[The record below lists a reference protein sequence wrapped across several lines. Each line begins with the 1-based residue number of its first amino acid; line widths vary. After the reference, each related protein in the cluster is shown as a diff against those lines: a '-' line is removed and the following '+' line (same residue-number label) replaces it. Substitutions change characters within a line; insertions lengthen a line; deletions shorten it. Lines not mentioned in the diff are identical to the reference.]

1 MKKQLITIAVA
12 LLTAGALS
20 TSCSSDFNIF
30 DTTQQPSGNTITFT
44 ATLAPKGGASRDQ
57 SGTRSG
63 FGEAQPAFGEA
74 KGDNGGTT
82 RAITTGTD
90 ANSKEILNVAWAK
103 DEHIAIYYQ
112 KNDDSWAT
120 AMATVGTPN
129 GDGSA
134 PFTATLTNAKGGEA
148 KLIYPYS
155 LAQNGELK
163 TGVGSAFRAQD
174 GTIEYIS
181 QKLDAATATATI
193 DVNGGTATVTG
204 PVTMQNQV
212 CICKFNFSGLYPD
225 ATENYFNITIR
236 EKQGSSTTNTYMTT
250 SIAKSSM
257 GAVYMA
263 LLGADNK
270 DFKFSVQGMNKSSA
284 SDQGGSPK
292 NYYEITSTNV
302 TLTAGKFYRSIPIA
316 LTDIILSTV
325 VISDGETYTLDGATI
340 NVSSGPAIRCEGDA
354 TIILNGTNTVTAS
367 AEGQP
372 AIFIPE
378 GKTLTIQGTGSL
390 TANATGTGSAGIG
403 GGYQGGYSYAGINC
417 GNIIIESGTITATG
431 NAAGIG
437 GGAYGTCGT
446 ITINGGTVTATGG
459 DYAAGIG
466 SGYDGT
472 CGDITISSGV
482 TSVEATMGYEAEAPI
497 GKGKNSNGC
506 GSISIDGTTSWT
518 AGTATTHYT
527 WDVSTVKDARNED
540 VTRWTLTKKMERKEL
555 RAVTA
560 SEIGWVVGSDG
571 KAYKDKTKLPS
582 GVTARAVIGHYYAR
596 VAVAFALEDAKDI
609 QNHTTFTRAE
619 AGDAV
624 TYWGTLYPISGQ
636 SWVLGN
642 CDYWGYFFSNND
654 GNRLITEAGGT
665 AMEGQ
670 YWTRYGNEST
680 ENGAYLDTSDGVVY
694 PAPRSE
700 KKKARAC
707 IGFITDN

>member
-12 LLTAGALS
+12 LLTAGALT
-20 TSCSSDFNIF
+20 TSCSSEDNTI
-30 DTTQQPSGNTITFT
+30 DMPQTQQPAGNTITLT
-44 ATLAPKGGASRDQ
+44 ATLAPKGD
-57 SGTRSG
+57 
-63 FGEAQPAFGEA
+63 
-74 KGDNGGTT
+74 DGGTT
-82 RAITTGTD
+82 RAITPGTD

-103 DEHIAIYYQ
+103 DEEISIRYQ
-112 KNDDSWAT
+112 KSDNSWAKVK
-120 AMATVGTPN
+120 ATVGTPN
-129 GDGSA
+129 ADGSA
-134 PFTATLTNAKGGEA
+134 PFTATLTDAKNGATA

-155 LAQNGELK
+155 LANTDGDGIKWSSLK
-163 TGVGSAFRAQD
+163 DQSGFLTKPVSGADYS
-174 GTIEYIS
+174 IS
-181 QKLDAATATATI
+181 KKYDYALGTATI
-193 DVNGGTATVTG
+193 AVNGTEATITG

-212 CICKFNFSGLYPD
+212 CICKFSFSGISSD
-225 ATENYFNITIR
+225 ATENYYWITFNIT
-236 EKQGSSTTNTYMTT
+236 EGSTTTTYTAQNVKKDDMQ
-250 SIAKSSM
+250 
-257 GAVYMA
+257 AVYMA
-263 LLGADNK
+263 MLPASNADIAIT
-270 DFKFSVQGMNKSSA
+270 VQGYNKTSEYDTGTEINTYQKSA
-284 SDQGGSPK
+284 TG
-292 NYYEITSTNV
+292 V
-302 TLTAGKFYRSIPIA
+302 TLEKSKFYRNIPVTLNIPNNG
-316 LTDIILSTV
+316 TISGTSSSTV
-325 VISDGETYTLDGATI
+325 VIPAGGTYTLNGATI
-340 NVSSGPAIRCEGDA
+340 NVSSGPAIWCDGNA
-354 TIILNGTNTVTAS
+354 TIVLTGTNTVTTS

-378 GKTLTIQGTGSL
+378 GKTLTIRGTGSL

-403 GGYQGGYSYAGINC
+403 GGYQGGISYKGINC

-446 ITINGGTVTATGG
+446 ITIYGGTVTATGG

-642 CDYWGYFFSNND
+642 CDYWRYFFSNND

-700 KKKARAC
+700 KRKPVPV
-707 IGFITDN
+707 